1 MRHDGQETYCKSQVT
16 SLQATDEQ
24 EQTTAQ
30 DRGSYTDTQQE
41 DEAQTT

>member
-1 MRHDGQETYCKSQVT
+1 MRHDGHETYCKSQVT
-16 SLQATDEQ
+16 SLQTTNEQ

-30 DRGSYTDTQQE
+30 DRGSSTDTQQV